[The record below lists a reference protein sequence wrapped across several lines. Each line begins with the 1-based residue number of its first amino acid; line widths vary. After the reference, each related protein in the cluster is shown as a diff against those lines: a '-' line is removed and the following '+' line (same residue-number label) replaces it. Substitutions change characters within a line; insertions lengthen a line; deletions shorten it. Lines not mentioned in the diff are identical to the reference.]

1 MPSNGVDGRTGDAAE
16 VGSGGAG
23 GGAASGPIAA
33 LTFEAARDALFDQL
47 AGAYKFLEP
56 KGVNSRLPGRYT
68 RWQSGQDPELITRT
82 MEALGSWLSRPNR
95 PAEVMTPRG
104 PVNVEEIMVRAL
116 ANGSDPASGVTWQT
130 MERGQLDVESS
141 HIAWGSYVAG
151 DRVLNKLTAAQRT
164 NLQNWLFNHTFA
176 DVMQNW
182 SLFYVVTNAFLK
194 SKGWRHDATG
204 MATLLNRSFNFY
216 KGNGWYT
223 DGATNVFDDYNS
235 TVFSTHFAEWAI
247 MSGNDDPVRRRE
259 VLMRLRRYNEDQPY
273 FYAKQGM
280 HPEFGRSTSYKMARL
295 TGLIL
300 SYHIDQSYGATWNLG
315 FKVVPDELTR
325 GMLRRLI
332 REHLNYYLRNGT
344 DNPATGVLGQR
355 LTGTG
360 SMEIAEDY
368 ISPGSVYWAS
378 RALGALMLLA
388 DDDPFWSASEEPLP
402 IEKADYNRWLA
413 TPGWLLTGNRDNGSV
428 QLFNAGTT
436 YSAAHIPSY
445 VLKYAK
451 FVYSSQFGF
460 IVSNDSLNWRNPDN
474 AIQINAGSQW
484 GHRLNPGTFASQSAT
499 ANSAVVAMKHRQS
512 SGTAQFDVR
521 TLVFVKNDFHVR
533 VNQITPV
540 GFTGTYR
547 VREGGFAVGRET
559 AGGMITQDPGTKW
572 AYATGAEGA
581 AMVGAL
587 RTYDRVERDLP
598 AGEKREGT
606 NTAHTRH
613 AYYALPY
620 AITSM
625 PVSGETTVALL
636 VRGT

>member
-1 MPSNGVDGRTGDAAE
+1 
-16 VGSGGAG
+16 
-23 GGAASGPIAA
+23 
-33 LTFEAARDALFDQL
+33 
-47 AGAYKFLEP
+47 
-56 KGVNSRLPGRYT
+56 
-68 RWQSGQDPELITRT
+68 
-82 MEALGSWLSRPNR
+82 
-95 PAEVMTPRG
+95 
-104 PVNVEEIMVRAL
+104 
-116 ANGSDPASGVTWQT
+116 
-130 MERGQLDVESS
+130 
-141 HIAWGSYVAG
+141 
-151 DRVLNKLTAAQRT
+151 
-164 NLQNWLFNHTFA
+164 
-176 DVMQNW
+176 
-182 SLFYVVTNAFLK
+182 
-194 SKGWRHDATG
+194 
-204 MATLLNRSFNFY
+204 SFNFY

-247 MSGNDDPVRRRE
+247 MSGNDDPARRRE

-344 DNPATGVLGQR
+344 YNPATGILGQR

-388 DDDPFWSASEEPLP
+388 DDDPFWSAPEEPLP

-474 AIQINAGSQW
+474 AIQINAGNQW

-499 ANSAVVAMKHRQS
+499 ANSAVVAMKHRQN
-512 SGTAQFDVR
+512 SGAAQFDVR

-533 VNQITPV
+533 VNRITPV

-559 AGGMITQDPGTKW
+559 PAGGMITQDPGMKW

-587 RTYDRVERDLP
+587 QTYDHVERDLA
-598 AGEKREGT
+598 AGEKREGA

-613 AYYALPY
+613 AHYALPY
-620 AITSM
+620 ATTSM

-636 VRGT
+636 VRGTPGPFDPAATQALVKSLVVTGNMVTITFSDESTLTGTFLN